1 MYCVVK
7 SIGLCDEHGPIA
19 LFFERSIRMK
29 LQELREILER
39 FDGEQEVLYSEDGI
53 RCKGVR
59 MVGSLRKIEKDT
71 DGKLK
76 EIRFVYIG

>member
-1 MYCVVK
+1 MQVK
-7 SIGLCDEHGPIA
+7 
-19 LFFERSIRMK
+19 
-29 LQELREILER
+29 ELREILDK
-39 FDGEQEVLYSEDGI
+39 FDGEQEILYSEDGI

-59 MVGSLRKIEKDT
+59 MVGSVRKIEKDT